1 MLDELQE
8 QDNSINNIDSE
19 DELKEVVAR
28 KQKELTINGEDSDAG
43 SEDEDSDYELKE
55 IVKEAM
61 KQKESV
67 IDSEE
72 DKNISN
78 ADSED
83 EPKESIINNEPKESI
98 INNEPKE
105 SIIYDLL
112 KKVGNVLEESTL
124 NNNEELINNALKT
137 INTLVTIISL
147 KEQSK
152 IANNFKELNKINN
165 TNSIEKMDKT
175 NTLRE

>member
-1 MLDELQE
+1 
-8 QDNSINNIDSE
+8 
-19 DELKEVVAR
+19 
-28 KQKELTINGEDSDAG
+28 
-43 SEDEDSDYELKE
+43 
-55 IVKEAM
+55 M
-61 KQKESV
+61 KQKESM

-72 DKNISN
+72 DENISN

-112 KKVGNVLEESTL
+112 KKIGNVLEESTL

-137 INTLVTIISL
+137 INTLATIISL
-147 KEQSK
+147 KEQ
-152 IANNFKELNKINN
+152 
-165 TNSIEKMDKT
+165 
-175 NTLRE
+175 